1 MKQAFMLLL
10 LLIGVFQLG
19 YQVLGYQMVYQVA
32 YGAITVMALMIA
44 ATFLW
49 LFVVRATPLAL
60 GMAYSWAGAG
70 FVLGWLWFFKF
81 AGEPTL
87 LHESPVLFAFLPLYF
102 VGAVLHFAVIH
113 RSFGLHGAAF
123 LLPVAGAVALSA
135 GIYLLV

>member
-1 MKQAFMLLL
+1 MKQAFMLLIL
-10 LLIGVFQLG
+10 LVGLFQLG
-19 YQVLGYQMVYQVA
+19 HLLLGYQLVYQVA
-32 YGAITVMALMIA
+32 YGAITLMALMIA

-49 LFVVRATPLAL
+49 LFMVRATPLAL

-70 FVLGWLWFFKF
+70 FVLGWWWYFK
-81 AGEPTL
+81 L
-87 LHESPVLFAFLPLYF
+87 LGHPEVLRESPVLFNFLPFYF

-123 LLPVAGAVALSA
+123 LLPVIGAVALSA

>member
-1 MKQAFMLLL
+1 MKQAFMLLMAL
-10 LLIGVFQLG
+10 VALFQLG
-19 YQVLGYQMVYQVA
+19 NQLFGYQVVYQVA
-32 YGAITVMALMIA
+32 YGAITLMALMIA

-70 FVLGWLWFFKF
+70 FVMGWWWFFNLS
-81 AGEPTL
+81 GRPEWL
-87 LHESPVLFAFLPLYF
+87 RESPVLFGVLPFYF

-113 RSFGLHGAAF
+113 RSFGLHGMAF
-123 LLPVAGAVALSA
+123 LVPVVGAVALSA